1 MRSKLP
7 RSAALAATALAA
19 TLFAPVGAQAT
30 QTAAT
35 PPAATPPAV
44 TAGPA
49 AAEAGAAEIEAA
61 QVEVATIADEV
72 EVASAAYEEVEAR
85 LDAQRARVASA
96 EAHVA
101 SQTELIAA
109 MEVELGA
116 LAVESFKRGGVD
128 PSLSA
133 LVDGAGDLSSS
144 ASTLE
149 VLGDRQS
156 LSLTEVKDAKLE
168 LERVRAL
175 AARELDEVAVLE
187 ADLAERRAAIEARL
201 AGAKDVLALA
211 EAAEQARIAAEA
223 AAEAERQRVEA
234 ERQRVEASRSDRD
247 AAAADAAAAPD
258 AAAAVAAVP
267 AGNGGLQTP
276 VEGRNSSPYGNR
288 THPITGAQKL
298 HGGTDIAN
306 SCGTPVVAAEDG
318 FVESAKWNGSYG
330 NIIVITHPDAGLSTA
345 YAHLEAFAVTSGPVA
360 RGEVVGYIGTT
371 GMSTGCHLHF
381 EVRTGGEQ
389 VDPIPYL

>member
-1 MRSKLP
+1 VRSKLP

-19 TLFAPVGAQAT
+19 TLFAPLSAQAT
-30 QTAAT
+30 RTAAT

-44 TAGPA
+44 TA

-85 LDAQRARVASA
+85 LEAQRARVASA

-234 ERQRVEASRSDRD
+234 SRSDRD
-247 AAAADAAAAPD
+247 AAAADAAPD

>member
-19 TLFAPVGAQAT
+19 TLFAPLSAQAT
-30 QTAAT
+30 RTAAT

-44 TAGPA
+44 TA

-85 LDAQRARVASA
+85 LEAQRARVASA

-234 ERQRVEASRSDRD
+234 SRSDRD
-247 AAAADAAAAPD
+247 AAAADAAPD